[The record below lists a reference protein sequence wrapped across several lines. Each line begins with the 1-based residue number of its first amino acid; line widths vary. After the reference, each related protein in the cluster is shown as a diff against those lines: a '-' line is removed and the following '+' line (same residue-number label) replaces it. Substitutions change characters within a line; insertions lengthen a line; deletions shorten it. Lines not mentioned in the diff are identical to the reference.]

1 MKSYFFPIDVKH
13 TVINLNFLILMQT
26 MWQLTIHLNEYID
39 VLTLKIYI
47 SVRLSNFFCL
57 VEEYGNRKERRI
69 QNFSK
74 IERWNKRQNHNMPA
88 SIHPSGNLPSI
99 PKWILRISS
108 IVLDV
113 MVMFLF
119 FFICLHFL
127 ILWKSIRY
135 WLIHLLEY
143 W

>member
-1 MKSYFFPIDVKH
+1 MKWIVVTYKVR
-13 TVINLNFLILMQT
+13 NLKIMISMQT

-39 VLTLKIYI
+39 LLTLKIYI

-57 VEEYGNRKERRI
+57 IEEYGNRKERRI

-74 IERWNKRQNHNMPA
+74 TEKWNKRQNHNMPA

-108 IVLDV
+108 TVLDA
-113 MVMFLF
+113 MAMFLL
-119 FFICLHFL
+119 FFICLHFF
-127 ILWKSIRY
+127 ILKISIRY
-135 WLIHLLEY
+135 WLNNLLEY